1 MIIVCSQCSTRLQ
14 LEDAKIPSRAFTI
27 RCPKCSHNINAQP
40 PAGMADRSAMA
51 VGNSPSTEHL
61 RFERPI
67 PAPAFKLVDEEEAV
81 AENADSNDLLSMLK
95 MLLHRGAPQQSAGKQ
110 VSQARPAWDHRRVL
124 VCVTPAHAEQI
135 ARALAESGYQVFVA
149 ENTTQ
154 AVERMR
160 EERMDVVILDP
171 EFDPVEQGAAFVTRE
186 VNTLRPV
193 ERRRIFFM
201 HLNSAVRTL
210 DSHAAFLHNV
220 NLVVN
225 PIDIESLPLALER
238 GLRDFN
244 ELYHELNDMMN
255 LHAI

>member
-14 LEDAKIPSRAFTI
+14 LEDAKIPARAFTI
-27 RCPKCSHNINAQP
+27 RCPKCNHNINAQP

-61 RFERPI
+61 RFERPV
-67 PAPAFKLVDEEEAV
+67 PAPAFKLVSDEEDAA
-81 AENADSNDLLSMLK
+81 AENADSNELLSMMK
-95 MLLHRGAPQQSAGKQ
+95 MLLHRGSQSTGKQ
-110 VSQARPAWDHRRVL
+110 VSQARPAWDQRRVL
-124 VCVTPAHAEQI
+124 VCVTPVHAEQI
-135 ARALAESGYQVFVA
+135 ARSLAGSGYQVFVA

-171 EFDPVEQGAAFVTRE
+171 EFDTVEQGAAFVTRE

-193 ERRRIFFM
+193 ERRRLFFM
-201 HLNSAVRTL
+201 HLNATVRTL

-225 PIDIESLPLALER
+225 PVDIESLPLALER

-244 ELYHELNDMMN
+244 ELYHDLNDAMN

>member
-14 LEDAKIPSRAFTI
+14 LEDAKIPVRAFTI
-27 RCPKCSHNINAQP
+27 RCPKCNHNINAQP

-61 RFERPI
+61 RFERPV
-67 PAPAFKLVDEEEAV
+67 PAPAFKLVSDGEETV
-81 AENADSNDLLSMLK
+81 AEGVESNELLSMMK
-95 MLLHRGAPQQSAGKQ
+95 MLLHRGSPASGKQ
-110 VSQARPAWDHRRVL
+110 VSQARPAWDQRRVL
-124 VCVTPAHAEQI
+124 VCVTPAHAETI
-135 ARALAESGYQVFVA
+135 ARALTEQGYQVFVA

-193 ERRRIFFM
+193 ERRRLFFM
-201 HLNSAVRTL
+201 HLNASVRTL

-225 PIDIESLPLALER
+225 PVDIESLPLALER
-238 GLRDFN
+238 GLREFN
-244 ELYHELNDMMN
+244 ELYHELNDAMN